1 MTSIRILALSIAW
14 VVIASAPVSAQ
25 DLSRYRDFQLGMSV
39 VMVARQAGIMPEPR
53 VLHQRPE
60 LIQELMWQPPRVSI
74 SVPQRDPVG
83 KVLFTFYNDQLFRMV
98 VSYDR
103 EKTLGLTAEDVID
116 AISTRY
122 GLALLRA
129 TERPSAAPVSSSADK
144 ILAQWEDS
152 QHSATLFSSSY
163 QATFALMVVS
173 KRLDAL
179 AQVATADAILLDKR
193 EAPEMELA
201 RLRQQTEGERV
212 KQVEARRVNKPA
224 FRP

>member
-1 MTSIRILALSIAW
+1 M
-14 VVIASAPVSAQ
+14 
-25 DLSRYRDFQLGMSV
+25 
-39 VMVARQAGIMPEPR
+39 
-53 VLHQRPE
+53 
-60 LIQELMWQPPRVSI
+60 
-74 SVPQRDPVG
+74 
-83 KVLFTFYNDQLFRMV
+83 
-98 VSYDR
+98 
-103 EKTLGLTAEDVID
+103 GLTAEDVID